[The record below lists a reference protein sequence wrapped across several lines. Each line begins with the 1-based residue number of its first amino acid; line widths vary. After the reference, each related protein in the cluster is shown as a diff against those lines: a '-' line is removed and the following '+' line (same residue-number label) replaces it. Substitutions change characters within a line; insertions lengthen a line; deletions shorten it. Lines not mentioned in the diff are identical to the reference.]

1 MAFSENPI
9 YDEYNFLRAELE
21 SNKKFVF
28 ERPLIIIA
36 TGMAILGAL
45 YDAKAIFLAPIPFL
59 ALLYFN
65 LWFTQNRLKSSARI
79 VAYLQLVHET
89 RQLKTPGWES
99 ALRNYRKTKI
109 ALDNDK
115 LKVDTDYDNLSFYSP
130 IFHFHVWLGAFVAA
144 AMNFGA
150 LATHWE
156 SINPIYISLFILNF
170 GSIVA
175 YIVAAFKFPLN
186 EIHSAIE
193 RDRLRWTEALAENRL
208 GTHTL
213 NRQ

>member
-1 MAFSENPI
+1 MMGPSISFFS
-9 YDEYNFLRAELE
+9 DEYNSLRAELE

-36 TGMAILGAL
+36 TGLAITGTL
-45 YDAKAIFLAPIPFL
+45 YDAEALVFAPIPFL
-59 ALLYFN
+59 TLLYFN
-65 LWFTQNRLKSSARI
+65 LWFTQNRLRSSARI
-79 VAYLQLVHET
+79 VAYLQLAHET

-99 ALRNYRKTKI
+99 ALRIYRKTKI

-150 LATHWE
+150 LVTYEEAV
-156 SINPIYISLFILNF
+156 NPIFISLFIFNF
-170 GSIVA
+170 AFIIA
-175 YIVAAFKFPLN
+175 YVFASFKFPLKA
-186 EIHSAIE
+186 IHSEIE
-193 RDRLRWTEALAENRL
+193 RDRLRWIQALTKNSDKRKRADS
-208 GTHTL
+208 
-213 NRQ
+213 